1 MIIGG
6 YLIVVSFPHIGYS
19 PSSFLGGSPP
29 RPVGR
34 NSKLPEAQDLTM
46 ANDKKDAFDHP
57 GAPAHEEHFLERLS
71 KPRDMDKRTQLKDFP
86 TSTPVEPR
94 VGGSIFK

>member
-1 MIIGG
+1 
-6 YLIVVSFPHIGYS
+6 
-19 PSSFLGGSPP
+19 
-29 RPVGR
+29 
-34 NSKLPEAQDLTM
+34 M

-86 TSTPVEPR
+86 TSTSVEPR